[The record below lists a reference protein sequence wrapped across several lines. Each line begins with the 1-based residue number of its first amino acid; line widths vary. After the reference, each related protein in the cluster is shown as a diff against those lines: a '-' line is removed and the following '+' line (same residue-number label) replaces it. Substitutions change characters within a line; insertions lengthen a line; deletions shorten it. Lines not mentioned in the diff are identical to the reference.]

1 MRIFPL
7 PGCGYHRRM
16 EIDQSE
22 LQTLQA
28 ILASAAA
35 TELMPRF
42 QHVVAHTKAD
52 GSLVTE
58 ADLRM
63 QAVIEDELRRHW
75 PDTRLLGE
83 EMSEAEQADLLGDS
97 GPGMWILDPLDGT
110 SNFLAGIPF
119 FGVSLALCDAQGLRA
134 GVVFDP
140 LRGESFAAIR
150 GQGAWLNARPLR
162 VPTAPDSLA
171 RSMAM
176 VDFKRLPPGLAGAL
190 AGRAPYRSQRSF
202 GSVVLD
208 WCWLAAGRL
217 HLYLHGGQKLWDYA
231 AGSLIFSEAGGAGG
245 LYLDYEGARPEQ
257 LSLRPRIAMAAADPA
272 LFGRWHEWIRQ
283 ANAPAD

>member
-1 MRIFPL
+1 M
-7 PGCGYHRRM
+7 PGYGYHRRM
-16 EIDQSE
+16 EIDESE

-28 ILASAAA
+28 IVASAAA

-42 QHVVAHTKAD
+42 QHVVARTKAD

-63 QAVIEDELRRHW
+63 QAVIEVELRRHW

-83 EMSEAEQADLLGDS
+83 EMSEAEQADLLSDS

-119 FGVSLALCDAQGLRA
+119 FGVSLALCDARGLRA

-150 GQGAWLNARPLR
+150 GQGAWLNAQPLR
-162 VPTAPDSLA
+162 VPAAPDSLA
-171 RSMAM
+171 HSMAM
-176 VDFKRLPPGLAGAL
+176 VDFKRLPRDLAGAL

-245 LYLDYEGARPEQ
+245 LYLDYAGARPER

-283 ANAPAD
+283 ASAPAD